1 MLYNKYL
8 RRIVNKHKI
17 MEQLLL
23 LVLII
28 SNRQLKVNL
37 VIVVQDL
44 VIQGALIMIT
54 QVLCILVG

>member
-1 MLYNKYL
+1 
-8 RRIVNKHKI
+8 

-23 LVLII
+23 LALII

-44 VIQGALIMIT
+44 AIQGAQIMIT
-54 QVLCILVG
+54 QVLCILED